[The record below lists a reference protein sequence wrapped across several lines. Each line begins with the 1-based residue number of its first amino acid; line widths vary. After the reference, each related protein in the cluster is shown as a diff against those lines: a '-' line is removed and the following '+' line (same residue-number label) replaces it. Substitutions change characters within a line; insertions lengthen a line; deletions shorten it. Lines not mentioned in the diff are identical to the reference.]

1 MNTFGQLV
9 QRHSLARGSAP
20 AYVDNRRRTTW
31 REIDSNS
38 DAIGRY
44 IRELGVSSGDRVG
57 VVSPDC
63 VEVAEIFYACAK
75 IGALR
80 VGLNGRLAPR
90 ELAQL
95 IDDSSPVLLFVH
107 ARYSALVETALSQST
122 QKPVVIGMHEGHSFL
137 IDYGESLAQAAS
149 TDPLAQ
155 TPNEDLMICYTTG
168 STGLPKGAIFKHE
181 AMLRSTQ
188 AIALAEGANHDDV
201 WLHAMPASG
210 VPLIHLVRNVVHGS
224 KTVIVGDWDPAA
236 ALAMIEREKTTI
248 TVLVPTMLASL
259 VTSGL
264 APKFDVSSM
273 RQWGYGASP
282 LPPSMVREAAR
293 VLGGSLL
300 QMYGTT
306 ELMGMSMM
314 LFPSEHRLGMSER
327 PDLLSSAGRPLP
339 YVDVRIVDDEMKD
352 VPAGEVGELLIR
364 TEFVTPGYWNA
375 PEKYAEAIRDG
386 WLCTGD
392 IARQDEDGFL
402 YLSDRVKFRIKT
414 GGYNVFPTEI
424 ENVIAEHEAV
434 REVCVVG
441 LPDEKWGDRIHAVI
455 SLRAGYQLT
464 PDEIRAFCSGKI
476 ANFKIPKSVEIWDEI
491 PKGPTGKIQKRAVI
505 DTYLQVAS
513 AALPTT

>member
-9 QRHSLARGSAP
+9 QRHAQVRGSAP
-20 AYVDNRRRTTW
+20 AYVDHRRRTTW
-31 REIDSNS
+31 QDIHLNS
-38 DAIGRY
+38 DALGRY
-44 IRELGVSSGDRVG
+44 MRELGVSSGDRVG
-57 VVSPDC
+57 IVSPDC
-63 VEVAEIFYACAK
+63 VEVAEVFYACAK

-80 VGLNGRLAPR
+80 VGLNGRLAAR

-95 IDDSSPVLLFVH
+95 VDDSAPAVLFVH
-107 ARYSALVETALSQST
+107 ARYGAMVEAALLEST
-122 QKPVVIGMHEGHSFL
+122 QKPVVIGMHDGHPFL
-137 IDYGESLAQAAS
+137 LDYTECLTQAAGI
-149 TDPLAQ
+149 DPLPQ
-155 TPNEDLMICYTTG
+155 TPNDHLMICYTTG
-168 STGLPKGAIFKHE
+168 STGLPKGAVYQHE

-210 VPLIHLVRNVVHGS
+210 VPIMHLLRNVVHGS

-236 ALAMIEREKTTI
+236 ALALIEQEKTTI

-259 VTSGL
+259 VTSGR
-264 APKFDVSSM
+264 ASDFDLSSM

-293 VLGGSLL
+293 VLGGKLL

-314 LFPSEHRLGMSER
+314 LFPSEHELAIRER
-327 PDLLSSAGRPLP
+327 PGLLSSAGRPLP
-339 YVDVRIVDDEMKD
+339 YVDVRIVDDEMRD

-364 TEFVTPGYWNA
+364 TEFVTSGYWNA
-375 PEKYAEAIRDG
+375 PEKYAEAVNDG

-392 IARQDEDGFL
+392 IARQDEDGYL
-402 YLSDRVKFRIKT
+402 YLSDRAKFRIKT

-441 LPDEKWGDRIHAVI
+441 LPDEKWGDRIHAVV
-455 SLRAGYQLT
+455 SVRAGFSLT
-464 PDEIRAFCSGKI
+464 PDDVRAFCRDKI
-476 ANFKIPKSVEIWDEI
+476 ASFKIPKTVEIWDEI
-491 PKGPTGKIQKRAVI
+491 PKGPTGKIQKRSVI
-505 DTYLQVAS
+505 DSYLQAS
-513 AALPTT
+513 

>member
-1 MNTFGQLV
+1 MNTFGQFVL
-9 QRHSLARGSAP
+9 RHALSRGSAP
-20 AYVDNRRRTTW
+20 AYVDNRRRITW
-31 REIDSNS
+31 HEINLNT
-38 DAIGRY
+38 DALGRCM
-44 IRELGVSSGDRVG
+44 RELGVSPGDRVG
-57 VVSPDC
+57 IVSPDC
-63 VEVAEIFYACAK
+63 VEVAEVFYACAK

-90 ELAQL
+90 ELAHL

-107 ARYSALVETALSQST
+107 ARYNALVEAALAESS
-122 QKPVVIGMHEGHSFL
+122 QKPVVIGMHEGHQFPL
-137 IDYGESLAQAAS
+137 DYSEKLAEFACA
-149 TDPLAQ
+149 DPLPH

-168 STGLPKGAIFKHE
+168 STGLPKGAVYKHE

-210 VPLIHLVRNVVHGS
+210 VPIMHLIRNVVHGS
-224 KTVIVGDWDPAA
+224 KTVVVGDWDPEV
-236 ALAMIEREKTTI
+236 ALALIEREKATI
-248 TVLVPTMLASL
+248 TVLVPTMLSSL

-264 APKFDVSSM
+264 APNFDLSSM

-293 VLGGSLL
+293 VLGGNLL

-314 LFPSEHRLGMSER
+314 LFPSEHRRGISER

-339 YVDVRIVDDEMKD
+339 YVDVRIVDDAMLD
-352 VPAGEVGELLIR
+352 VPAGEVGELLLR

-375 PEKYAEAIRDG
+375 PEKYAEAVKDG

-392 IARQDEDGFL
+392 IARQDEEGFL
-402 YLSDRVKFRIKT
+402 YLSDRAKFRIKT

-441 LPDEKWGDRIHAVI
+441 LPDEKWGDRIHAVV
-455 SLRAGYQLT
+455 SLRIGYELT
-464 PDEIRAFCSGKI
+464 PDAVRAFCSGKI
-476 ANFKIPKSVEIWDEI
+476 ANFKIPKTVEIWDDI

-505 DTYLQVAS
+505 DSYLQ
-513 AALPTT
+513 PMQTTLLAN